1 MENPSEKQPT
11 PLSELGEFKL
21 IKRLTENL
29 TSKNKNVLQS
39 VGDDA
44 AVIKTGKNEVLLV
57 TTDMLCEGVH
67 FDLLYTPSMHLGYK
81 AVVANLSD
89 IYAMNGEPQQITV
102 SLGLSNR
109 MSVEFLEDL
118 YKGMSLACEQYKV
131 DIVGGDTVSSKSGLI
146 ISITA
151 MGTAEEKNV
160 VYRSTA
166 GENDLICVSGDL
178 GAAYMGLQLLEREK
192 NVFESTKGIQPDLS
206 GNDYIL
212 ERQLKPEA
220 RRDVIEALKI
230 AEVKPTSMI
239 DISDGLSSDLL
250 HLTEG
255 SGIGA
260 SIYEEKIPIDPA
272 TAMMAEQFNIGPVTA
287 ALNGGEDYELLFTID
302 LKDHEKVAGI
312 PSISIIGHMT
322 GKNEACNLVTIS
334 NAIVP
339 IKASGWQAFSEE

>member
-1 MENPSEKQPT
+1 MENPAEKQPT

-21 IKRLTENL
+21 IERLTKKL
-29 TSKNKNVLQS
+29 TSRNKNV
-39 VGDDA
+39 VKGIGDDA
-44 AVIKTGKNEVLLV
+44 AVIKTGGKEVLLV
-57 TTDMLCEGVH
+57 TSDMLCEGVH
-67 FDLLYTPSMHLGYK
+67 FDLLYSPAMHLGYK
-81 AVVANLSD
+81 AVVVNLSD
-89 IYAMNGEPQQITV
+89 IFAMNGEPQQVTV

-109 MSVEFLEDL
+109 MSVEFLEEL
-118 YKGMSLACEQYKV
+118 YKGMQLACEQYNV
-131 DIVGGDTVSSKSGLI
+131 EIVGGDTVSSQSGLV

-151 MGTAEEKNV
+151 MGTAGEKEV
-160 VYRSTA
+160 TYRSTA

-192 NVFESTKGIQPDLS
+192 TIFESDKGIQPDLS

-220 RRDVIEALKI
+220 RKDVIAALKLAGI
-230 AEVKPTSMI
+230 KPTSMI

-260 SIYEEKIPIDPA
+260 NIYEEKIPIDPA

-302 LKDHEKVAGI
+302 LKDHEKIAEI
-312 PSISIIGHMT
+312 PGISIIGHMT
-322 GKNEACNLVTIS
+322 GKNEAANLVTIS
-334 NAIVP
+334 NTVVP
-339 IKASGWQAFSEE
+339 IRATGWQAFGNE